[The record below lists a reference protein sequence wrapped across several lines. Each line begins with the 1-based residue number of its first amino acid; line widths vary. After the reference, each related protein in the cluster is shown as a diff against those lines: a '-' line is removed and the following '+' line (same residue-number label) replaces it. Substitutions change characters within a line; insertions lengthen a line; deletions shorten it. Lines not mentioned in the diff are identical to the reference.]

1 MRARVALTPE
11 LIVDAASRLAE
22 NAGADAL
29 SIRALGKELGVDPTA
44 VYRHFRDRDQ
54 IVLEVADRLLSG
66 IVDGLPADLE
76 WRARLEWLAQEVVR
90 SFVAHP
96 AIAPILALRTTRRQG
111 EFRLAEAILG
121 ALREAGL
128 SDERA
133 AVQHRVFDD
142 TVMSYAAMISA
153 YTAMDESS
161 REGDESAW
169 SREYR
174 ALPVRRYPNI
184 AAVAQHFS
192 GIEDETVLQELVSA
206 LLDRVEKL
214 AATE

>member
-1 MRARVALTPE
+1 MALTPE
-11 LIVDAASRLAE
+11 LIVDAATRLAE

-54 IVLEVADRLLSG
+54 IVLEVADRLLSA
-66 IVDGLPADLE
+66 IVDGLPDDLA
-76 WRARLEWLAQEVVR
+76 WRARLEWLSQEMVR

-111 EFRLAEAILG
+111 EFRLAEEILG

-128 SDERA
+128 ADELA

-169 SREYR
+169 AREYR

-184 AAVAQHFS
+184 AAAAPFFA
-192 GIEDETVLQELVSA
+192 GIEDETVLLELVSA

-214 AATE
+214 AAAAH

>member
-1 MRARVALTPE
+1 VALTPE

-54 IVLEVADRLLSG
+54 IVLEVADRLLGG
-66 IVDGLPADLE
+66 IVDGLPENLA
-76 WRARLEWLAQEVVR
+76 WRARLEWLGLEIVR

-111 EFRLAEAILG
+111 EFRLAEEILG

-128 SDERA
+128 SDQRA

-161 REGDESAW
+161 LEGDESAW

-174 ALPVRRYPNI
+174 ALPTRRYPNI
-184 AAVAQHFS
+184 GAAAQFFAD
-192 GIEDETVLQELVSA
+192 IEDETVLQELVTA

-214 AATE
+214 AAEPQPAA